1 MIAIKVICFKHTM
14 EDFYRMNKEF
24 IVDTNISFQ
33 CDCDTYGNHRMYFCV
48 CYPCLNDLQDDK
60 SLYVLNNW
68 WMKFCSAESN
78 LNSITFNGKMRFF
91 RYHDINLPIQWY
103 ERLSIFRKKF

>member
-24 IVDTNISFQ
+24 IVDMNIFFQ

-78 LNSITFNGKMRFF
+78 FNSVTFNGKMRFF
-91 RYHDINLPIQWY
+91 RYHDIDLPIQW
-103 ERLSIFRKKF
+103 

>member
-14 EDFYRMNKEF
+14 QDFYRMNKEF
-24 IVDTNISFQ
+24 IVDKNIFFQ
-33 CDCDTYGNHRMYFCV
+33 CDCDTYGNHKMYFCI

-78 LNSITFNGKMRFF
+78 FNSVTFNGKMRFF
-91 RYHDINLPIQWY
+91 RYHDIDLPIQWY
-103 ERLSIFRKKF
+103 DRLSIFRKKL